1 MTRAQCTCDIFT
13 YPKYQQVL
21 KNIYIYIYQ
30 QVLILNLTQE
40 EAPHVQYKTIPF
52 SFSFFGFRH
61 GFSLVEFP
69 CNLLETRIG

>member
-21 KNIYIYIYQ
+21 
-30 QVLILNLTQE
+30 ILNLTQE
-40 EAPHVQYKTIPF
+40 EARAPHVQYKTIPF

-69 CNLLETRIG
+69 CNLLETSIG

>member
-1 MTRAQCTCDIFT
+1 MTRAQCTCDILT

-21 KNIYIYIYQ
+21 LKKKKIYQ

-52 SFSFFGFRH
+52 SLSFFGFRH

-69 CNLLETRIG
+69 CNLLETSIG